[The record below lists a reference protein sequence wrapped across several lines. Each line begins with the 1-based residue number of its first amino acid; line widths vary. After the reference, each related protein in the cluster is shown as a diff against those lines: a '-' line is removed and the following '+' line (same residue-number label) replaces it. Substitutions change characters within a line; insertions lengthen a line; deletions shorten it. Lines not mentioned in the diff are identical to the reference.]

1 MVSIILLINQGEVV
15 MPKQISP
22 YHSKAGEVYHI
33 YGVCASGSIIAK
45 SNKVTGKGNKKLCK
59 ACVDIRAG
67 KRPR

>member
-1 MVSIILLINQGEVV
+1 

-22 YHSKAGEVYHI
+22 FHSKTGEVYHI
-33 YGVCASGSIIAK
+33 YGVCASGVAITK
-45 SNKVTGKGNKKLCK
+45 GNKVAGKGNKKLCK